1 MKKVLQSKL
10 YRRTLNLWEK
20 VKVLKNNKGHRSSHG
35 MLCILQREGALWL
48 QLAAIK
54 YTTMILPDSCV
65 SAIVRNYLCVFYS

>member
-1 MKKVLQSKL
+1 MKSKL

-20 VKVLKNNKGHRSSHG
+20 AKVLKNNKGHRSSHG

-54 YTTMILPDSCV
+54 YNTVIL
-65 SAIVRNYLCVFYS
+65 RLLC